1 MTILKPLLT
10 LLIASVRKELT
21 IQKPTAEQMRAR
33 KQHKSGDALKGIL
46 LIIIAPIIFV
56 ILAGLVL

>member
-1 MTILKPLLT
+1 MTIIKPAATWLLT
-10 LLIASVRKELT
+10 QIRKELT
-21 IQKPTAEQMRAR
+21 IQRPTAEQARTR

-56 ILAGLVL
+56 ILAGLVI

>member
-1 MTILKPLLT
+1 MTIIKPAATWLLAQ
-10 LLIASVRKELT
+10 IRKELT
-21 IQKPTAEQMRAR
+21 IQKPTAEQVRTR

-56 ILAGLVL
+56 ILAGLVI